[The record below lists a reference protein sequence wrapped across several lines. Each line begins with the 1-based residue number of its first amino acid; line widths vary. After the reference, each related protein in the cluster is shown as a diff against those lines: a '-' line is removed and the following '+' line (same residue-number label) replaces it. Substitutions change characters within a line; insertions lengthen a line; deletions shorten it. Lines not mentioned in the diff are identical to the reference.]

1 MSPASRRVAHEAL
14 QVLLHARIPV
24 TVTGELSSDDIDNI
38 RRIAVKAD
46 PHVEAEIEPL
56 RTPRGEIRAAAFPRT
71 KVTLRESERAEG
83 TDADADQ
90 PSRAICD
97 HTVALARPALATG
110 RTACL
115 QWPRHAGNI
124 AADQRAAHV
133 TVQSARSFTAS
144 SRIVRDHRR
153 LQSAFRRQITTGQ
166 RTPPAEYWGKSDSP
180 APRPAALAWEHAAV
194 CLAATDDPRF
204 HPDTA
209 ALIAE
214 ALLGTSIAAEY
225 ISFMEHKRLPDPE
238 SLLEDPAS
246 LRLPLRGDLKL
257 ACLRAVTAAVS
268 DNCTARRW
276 AAAFEVCIRAA
287 QAGALD
293 AAMVAA
299 AMLAAIR
306 PARVR
311 LPAGYE
317 ILLAVAAELTKT
329 GQQTHTSLSA
339 ETSPQD
345 PAQPPS
351 GTTARRLCAARY
363 WIAKERPYYTT
374 ALFRCPLW
382 TTRAAAKL
390 SIDNRWRIY
399 ANPAHVA
406 SSTIEEL
413 ALGLMHLTHHVLR
426 AHDLRAPNA
435 HNPAQLRAWNVAAD
449 CETNDA
455 LDSWQEVPDDWPGP
469 WHWDLPKPR
478 SAEDCFQMLFDRG
491 FADPASGAVSWDD
504 DGTERVHN
512 PDCGSAVTGI
522 RDAYE
527 APDDSDGVTD
537 IGARLLRHVVAND
550 VVDYEDSHD
559 DERCWDLGYWAFH
572 QIQHDAVASWSRG

>member
-1 MSPASRRVAHEAL
+1 MPTPISRAGRSAITPRRSPVQRSRRAE
-14 QVLLHARIPV
+14 LLACSGRTTPATSRPTNERRRSQSRRPARSRRLP
-24 TVTGELSSDDIDNI
+24 ELS
-38 RRIAVKAD
+38 A
-46 PHVEAEIEPL
+46 
-56 RTPRGEIRAAAFPRT
+56 TT
-71 KVTLRESERAEG
+71 EG
-83 TDADADQ
+83 FDLHSA
-90 PSRAICD
+90 
-97 HTVALARPALATG
+97 
-110 RTACL
+110 
-115 QWPRHAGNI
+115 
-124 AADQRAAHV
+124 
-133 TVQSARSFTAS
+133 ARSRPGNGHPQRSTGAS
-144 SRIVRDHRR
+144 PTTRPPGRPLWHGNTPLCVS
-153 LQSAFRRQITTGQ
+153 RRQTI
-166 RTPPAEYWGKSDSP
+166 
-180 APRPAALAWEHAAV
+180 
-194 CLAATDDPRF
+194 PRF

-214 ALLGTSIAAEY
+214 ALLGTSIAAQY

-299 AMLAAIR
+299 EMLAAIR

-329 GQQTHTSLSA
+329 GRQAHTSLSA

-382 TTRAAAKL
+382 TTRATANL

-413 ALGLMHLTHHVLR
+413 ALRLMHLTHHVLR
-426 AHDLRAPNA
+426 AHDLRAPTA
-435 HNPAQLRAWNVAAD
+435 HNPRAAPSLERRRGLRDQRRARQLARSPRRLARPL
-449 CETNDA
+449 A
-455 LDSWQEVPDDWPGP
+455 LGP
-469 WHWDLPKPR
+469 P
-478 SAEDCFQMLFDRG
+478 
-491 FADPASGAVSWDD
+491 
-504 DGTERVHN
+504 
-512 PDCGSAVTGI
+512 
-522 RDAYE
+522 
-527 APDDSDGVTD
+527 
-537 IGARLLRHVVAND
+537 
-550 VVDYEDSHD
+550 
-559 DERCWDLGYWAFH
+559 
-572 QIQHDAVASWSRG
+572 